1 MGPARGTERRI
12 PKNGVHFQHSCS
24 ILILRNCL
32 KGVGPVLHAGG
43 EAVLRKNTGARGAEM
58 RNIMDITENRS
69 KIAAFRERA
78 RELVAQMTLEEKAEQ
93 TVHTAPAV
101 ERLGLKA
108 YNWWNEALH
117 GVARAGVATVFP
129 QSIGLAATFDEELIE
144 QVADAISTEGR
155 AKFNMQQA
163 SDDTGIYK
171 GLTFWSPNINIFRD
185 PRWGR
190 GHETFGEDPY
200 LTSRMGIGFVKGLQG
215 HDENY
220 MKAAACVKHIAVHSG
235 PEGIRHSFDAVVGK
249 QDLYE
254 TYLPAFR
261 ACVQEG
267 HVEAVMG
274 AYNRINGV
282 PCCGNKELLQDIL
295 RGEWGFEGHVV
306 SDCGAIVD
314 FHDGHHVTDTPVES
328 AAMAMNNGCDLNC
341 GNMFLFLKQAVQEGR
356 VDESRLDEA
365 LVNLFTARMKL
376 GVLDRKEENPFDQIP
391 YSVVDSEP
399 MRRLNRDVAAK
410 SVVLLKNEGG
420 MLPLDKTVIR
430 TIGVIGP
437 NANNRKALVGNYEG
451 TASRYWTISEGIQEY
466 VGEDVRVM
474 FSEGCHLYHDRVEGL
489 AEKHDRLAEV
499 RGVCECSDVVVV
511 CLGLDASLEGEQGDA
526 NNEYGS
532 GDKPDLNLPGLQE
545 EVLETAYAS
554 GKPIVLVLL
563 SGSALAVNWAQDHV
577 PAILQGWYPGAEGGR
592 AIAEVLFGER
602 CPEGKLPVTF
612 YHSCE
617 ELPAFEDYSMKGR
630 TYRYMSGEALYP
642 FGYGLSYTAF
652 DYEKVEADTDQV
664 RGEGVTVRARVR
676 NTGTVAGGETVQV
689 YVKVD
694 GENTPNAQLKGICKL
709 HLAPGETKEAVV
721 HLPAEAF
728 GLYDEEGHLRIR
740 KGKVQICVGGQA
752 PDERSRQLTGREV
765 TRLECVVPED
775 M

>member
-1 MGPARGTERRI
+1 
-12 PKNGVHFQHSCS
+12 
-24 ILILRNCL
+24 
-32 KGVGPVLHAGG
+32 
-43 EAVLRKNTGARGAEM
+43 
-58 RNIMDITENRS
+58 MDIVENRS
-69 KIAAFRERA
+69 KIKEYRERA
-78 RELVAQMTLEEKAEQ
+78 RELVAQMTLDEKVDQ
-93 TVHTAPAV
+93 TVNQAPAV
-101 ERLGLKA
+101 ERLGIRA

-117 GVARAGVATVFP
+117 GVASAGVATVFP
-129 QSIGLAATFDEELIE
+129 QSIGLAATFDEEFIE

-163 SDDTGIYK
+163 AGDTGLYK

-215 HDENY
+215 HDEKY
-220 MKAAACVKHIAVHSG
+220 LKAAACVKHIAVHSG
-235 PEGIRHSFDAVVGK
+235 PEGIRHSFNAVVSK

-254 TYLPAFR
+254 TYLPAFK

-274 AYNRINGV
+274 AYNCINGV
-282 PCCGNKELLQDIL
+282 PCCGNHELLEEIL

-306 SDCGAIVD
+306 SDCGAIYD
-314 FHDGHHVTDTPVES
+314 FHEGHHVTDTPMES

-341 GNMFLFLKQAVQEGR
+341 GGMFRFLKQAVREGL
-356 VDESRLDEA
+356 VDEKRLDEA

-376 GVLDRKEENPFDQIP
+376 GVLERKEENPYDKIP

-399 MRRLNRDVAAK
+399 MRKLNRDAAAK

-420 MLPLDKTVIR
+420 ILPLNKSVVK

-466 VGEDVRVM
+466 AGNDVRVM
-474 FSEGCHLYHDRVEGL
+474 FSEGCHLYHDKVEGL

-499 RGVCECSDVVVV
+499 KGVCQCSDVVVV
-511 CLGLDASLEGEQGDA
+511 CMGLDAGLEGEQGDA

-532 GDKPDLNLPGLQE
+532 GDKPNLNLPGLQE
-545 EVLETAYAS
+545 EILEAVYAS
-554 GKPIVLVLL
+554 GKPTILILL
-563 SGSALAVNWAQDHV
+563 SGSALAVNWADEHV

-592 AIAEVLFGER
+592 AIAEILFGDR

-612 YHSCE
+612 YRSCE
-617 ELPAFEDYSMKGR
+617 ELPDFEDYSMKGR
-630 TYRYMSGEALYP
+630 TYRYMTGEALYP
-642 FGYGLSYTAF
+642 FGYGLSYTSFA
-652 DYEKVEADTDQV
+652 YGKAEASSCQVTEK
-664 RGEGVTVRARVR
+664 GVDICVMVK
-676 NTGTVAGGETVQV
+676 NTGSMAGGETVQA
-689 YVKVD
+689 YVKIERE
-694 GENTPNAQLKGICKL
+694 GTPNAQLKGICKL
-709 HLAPGETKEAVV
+709 HLAPGEEKEAVI

-728 GLYDEEGHLRIR
+728 GLYDEDGKLQIAEGKATVFI
-740 KGKVQICVGGQA
+740 GGQA
-752 PDERSRQLTGREV
+752 PDTRSEKLTGRKVEKLV
-765 TRLECVVPED
+765 FSVSKVGE
-775 M
+775 